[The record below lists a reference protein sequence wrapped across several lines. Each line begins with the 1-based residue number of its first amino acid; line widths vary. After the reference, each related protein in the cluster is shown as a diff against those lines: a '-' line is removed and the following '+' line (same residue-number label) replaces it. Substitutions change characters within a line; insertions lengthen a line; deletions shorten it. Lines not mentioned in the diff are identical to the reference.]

1 MPDIYGILSVGSR
14 ALLTQQK
21 AIDVTGQNIAN
32 VNTPGY
38 SRQRVVMQAST
49 PIAFSPGQMGT
60 GVEATEI
67 QRVYDRFVGS
77 QINTETQSMGRW
89 ESRESA
95 LQRAELIFN
104 ETDGSGLSNAMSEFW
119 NAWQDLATN
128 PSGYAERTVLLS
140 KSETLAQT
148 FNTMADNLVQIQKD
162 CDARIS
168 GTVAEINTLAG
179 QIADL
184 NDKIGQVEVAGQDSN
199 DYRDQRDQL
208 LTELAEKIDI
218 TTYEG
223 SYGRVSVQI
232 ADGRPLVE
240 GSSSWALTTVTNAEG
255 HADVSWM
262 NRDGTAVD
270 ITDAIRG
277 GEVKGWLEARDGDV
291 QGYLDRLDELAD
303 AIITEV
309 NNLHGAGFGTA
320 IDPLTGTTVT
330 GGNFFAGADA
340 SSMGMDAAVA
350 ADVGRIAAASTAGA
364 PGDGTQAAAIAE
376 LAQQTLMSAG
386 SASFDEFYTS
396 LVSAVGNDVST
407 ASTNR
412 TYQETMVNHL
422 TDYRESVSGVNLDE
436 EMINL
441 VKFQHAYEAAAKLI
455 STVDEMLETVLN
467 MA

>member
-1 MPDIYGILSVGSR
+1 
-14 ALLTQQK
+14 
-21 AIDVTGQNIAN
+21 
-32 VNTPGY
+32 
-38 SRQRVVMQAST
+38 
-49 PIAFSPGQMGT
+49 
-60 GVEATEI
+60 
-67 QRVYDRFVGS
+67 
-77 QINTETQSMGRW
+77 
-89 ESRESA
+89 
-95 LQRAELIFN
+95 
-104 ETDGSGLSNAMSEFW
+104 
-119 NAWQDLATN
+119 
-128 PSGYAERTVLLS
+128 
-140 KSETLAQT
+140 
-148 FNTMADNLVQIQKD
+148 
-162 CDARIS
+162 
-168 GTVAEINTLAG
+168 
-179 QIADL
+179 
-184 NDKIGQVEVAGQDSN
+184 
-199 DYRDQRDQL
+199 
-208 LTELAEKIDI
+208 
-218 TTYEG
+218 
-223 SYGRVSVQI
+223 
-232 ADGRPLVE
+232 VE